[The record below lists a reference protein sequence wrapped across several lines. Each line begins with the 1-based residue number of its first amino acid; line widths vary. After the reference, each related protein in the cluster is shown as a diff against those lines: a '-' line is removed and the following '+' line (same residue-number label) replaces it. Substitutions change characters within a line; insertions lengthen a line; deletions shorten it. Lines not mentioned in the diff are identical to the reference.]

1 IADVLSVLRTAKAA
15 GVVVDWEQIDP
26 AYKKDLTAFID
37 KFADALHDDNK
48 ELWLCV
54 QPGQELDYID
64 IDALSDNVDRFVA
77 MLFDETSDNDPPGP
91 LASRSWFEGWV
102 KVLLE
107 DSDTKQWIFA
117 IGSYRYAWSIAG

>member
-1 IADVLSVLRTAKAA
+1 DADNRVSKLAANQGIGLMPLLTNLVGDTWPPAAIENLAQGPAKRQDGFIQSVLSVLRNAKAS

-26 AYKKDLTAFID
+26 AYKKDITKFID

-64 IDALSDNVDRFVA
+64 FDALADN
-77 MLFDETSDNDPPGP
+77 
-91 LASRSWFEGWV
+91 
-102 KVLLE
+102 
-107 DSDTKQWIFA
+107 
-117 IGSYRYAWSIAG
+117 

>member
-1 IADVLSVLRTAKAA
+1 HGPAKRVDRLIESVLSVLRNAKAA
-15 GVVVDWEQIDP
+15 GVVIDWQQIDP

-54 QPGQELDYID
+54 QPGQELDYVD

-77 MLFDETSDNDPPGP
+77 MLFDETSEPDPTGL
-91 LASRSWFEGWV
+91 LAWRPWFEGWLL
-102 KVLLE
+102 VLLE
-107 DSDTKQWIFA
+107 DSD
-117 IGSYRYAWSIAG
+117 